1 MDHFVVSVYEDAGAA
16 PKLQWQGQARLSSF
30 PAAGRRAG
38 LHQMRS
44 QKLHPNLGSDFVAN
58 A

>member
-1 MDHFVVSVYEDAGAA
+1 MDHFVLSVCEDTGAA
-16 PKLQWQGQARLSSF
+16 LKHQSQGQAHLSSF
-30 PAAGRRAG
+30 SAAGRRAG